1 VTGATIQKR
10 RTALTAALVLLAAF
24 AFLLVQRVQAR
35 ESPADRATRLSRQ
48 HGLTVSFGDPSTFY
62 TAPYGAK
69 DAHIEFTEVLAADP
83 VGAAPALDGIEE
95 ALLRY
100 PPGFVA
106 GLAHG
111 IFICG
116 NLKIQGAEAGG
127 TVGPAWIILAAPV
140 SIGPASIRLTSLLGV
155 HHELSSL
162 VLARRADSLAEWTA
176 FTPADWRFQRDSA
189 GALSQAKDEDPPP
202 ATGFLS
208 AYGATTPE
216 NDFNVY
222 AEKMFTEPETVAKL
236 AARYPLVAKKAAFVA
251 STYAAIDP
259 RLRETFAKLGLG
271 LVSAV
276 RSGGASSR

>member
-1 VTGATIQKR
+1 VTGSATQTR
-10 RTALTAALVLLAAF
+10 RGVLGVALVLLALGVV
-24 AFLLVQRVQAR
+24 LLVHRVQAR
-35 ESPADRATRLSRQ
+35 ESPSDRAARLSRQ

-62 TAPYGAK
+62 TKPFTRR
-69 DAHIEFTEVLAADP
+69 DAHIELTEVTAAALE
-83 VGAAPALDGIEE
+83 GAAPALDGIEE
-95 ALLRY
+95 ALGRY
-100 PPGFVA
+100 PQGFVA

-116 NLKIQGAEAGG
+116 TLKIQGAEAGG

-162 VLARRADSLAEWTA
+162 VLARQAGSLERWAA
-176 FTPADWRFQRDSA
+176 FTPTEWQFQRDSA
-189 GALSQAKDEDPPP
+189 SALSQASGKDPPP
-202 ATGFLS
+202 STGFLS

-222 AEKMFTEPETVAKL
+222 AEKMLTEPETVAKL
-236 AARYPLVAKKAAFVA
+236 AAQHPLVAKKAAFVV

-259 RLRETFAKLGLG
+259 RMRETFRQLGLNP
-271 LVSAV
+271 A
-276 RSGGASSR
+276 GASSR